1 MTIDRQYAVASSVEC
16 CFLHL
21 TQMHAW
27 HFRLGWSQLP
37 PPLAIDWWRHAGG
50 GGIATWFGTDHLVS
64 AELAHFACKA
74 FTEVGAQSPAR
85 PVPRRVCLPPAG
97 LSLSGLGL
105 GGSPAQAEAR
115 VRSDCNVYAALE
127 LLQRNPGPFA
137 LRTARSDLLGGP
149 VRHGRRLLRYARDG
163 EPRESEARRPLTH
176 TLRHST

>member
-127 LLQRNPGPFA
+127 LLQRNPGPFRFGPRDPTSWA
-137 LRTARSDLLGGP
+137 ARFGTVVDYFGTPGMVNRGSRGAAT
-149 VRHGRRLLRYARDG
+149 V
-163 EPRESEARRPLTH
+163 TH
-176 TLRHST
+176 AVRHST